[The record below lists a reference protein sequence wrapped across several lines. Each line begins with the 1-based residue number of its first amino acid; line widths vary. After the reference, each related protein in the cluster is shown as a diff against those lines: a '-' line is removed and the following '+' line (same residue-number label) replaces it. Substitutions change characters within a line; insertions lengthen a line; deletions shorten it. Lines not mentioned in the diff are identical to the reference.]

1 MDIYS
6 VNLRGE
12 HVDLIIMVFLMLYL
26 ITAFEITFIS
36 EHHFCSNSVTLLPY
50 NEWKYIYFFSE
61 TLPPPTHLCAQ
72 GCKGSGRKS
81 LQYNLGAAKE
91 DREERGLGGK
101 REGGG

>member
-26 ITAFEITFIS
+26 ISAFEITFIS

-50 NEWKYIYFFSE
+50 NEWKCTYFSSE
-61 TLPPPTHLCAQ
+61 TLSETHESVCT
-72 GCKGSGRKS
+72 
-81 LQYNLGAAKE
+81 
-91 DREERGLGGK
+91 GL
-101 REGGG
+101 